1 MLAGE
6 DSSRTIEIDMGVA
19 GVVPPET
26 PDVDVARM
34 PDDSALQQPD
44 DDEGKKPD
52 GSVIQQPVND
62 DEVEKPDD
70 EGKKPGDSVV
80 QQPGNDDEVEKP
92 DDEGKK
98 PDNSAVSPPS
108 GSGESLICRSFVDF
122 CFFFQ
127 LRRMSLFVFCERGKR
142 PLGCPHYQKI
152 VCPTE
157 LVSFC
162 WVVSS
167 TIISFS
173 AQAAKRRQKRQAE
186 LEKANLKSRQGCVY
200 FCFLSFCH
208 YAVNYIVFRILN
220 EQENR
225 QVGGHE
231 GLSKQEG

>member
-1 MLAGE
+1 MLASTGE

-26 PDVDVARM
+26 PDVDVARL

-52 GSVIQQPVND
+52 GSVIQQPD
-62 DEVEKPDD
+62 
-70 EGKKPGDSVV
+70 
-80 QQPGNDDEVEKP
+80 NDDEVEKP

-98 PDNSAVSPPS
+98 PDDSVVSPPS

-142 PLGCPHYQKI
+142 PLGCLHYQKI